1 MLRVGNMTVAS
12 QVRPIDRYSFHI
24 HFTLGMLASPAFFL
38 CHRMKWYI
46 VYLFLIRCLPV
57 NAAEEEYREE
67 LTLRPLIDGKVA
79 AHFSFSTLL
88 HGAVPRAP
96 STLGTDDICMSCIH
110 PTPTLL
116 TAEYLFQAQ
125 HYSIF
130 PLALGQILREHAIPE
145 FHLTMNSGKWDYD
158 RWGHPGEPGVG
169 SGAEL
174 WAWMGE
180 GDVAETRYQS
190 RPKSS
195 SPFFFP
201 GYYPLSQRERKS

>member
-1 MLRVGNMTVAS
+1 
-12 QVRPIDRYSFHI
+12 
-24 HFTLGMLASPAFFL
+24 
-38 CHRMKWYI
+38 MKWHPI
-46 VYLFLIRCLPV
+46 SLFIIRSLVALVLV

-67 LTLRPLIDGKVA
+67 LTLRPLIDGKVS

-88 HGAVPRAP
+88 HGAVPRSP
-96 STLGTDDICMSCIH
+96 STLGTDDTC
-110 PTPTLL
+110 TPALL
-116 TAEYLFQAQ
+116 FSQPPPDRRRRGMRAFAFPAQ

-174 WAWMGE
+174 WAWMGD
-180 GDVAETRYQS
+180 GAHTR
-190 RPKSS
+190 
-195 SPFFFP
+195 
-201 GYYPLSQRERKS
+201 